1 MRNALLNKRRSLG
14 WLPSYVAFVAL
25 VLLGSRS
32 DAAEL
37 RLHPEVRT
45 AKSLLHLGDVA
56 EISAAD
62 PQAAERLAAVELIP
76 SPPPG
81 EKRYL
86 SLREIQDVL
95 SLRGVNLAECQFSGA
110 SHVTVTTALNDSG
123 ASGPGQFHAADQF
136 AANHARRPA
145 RVLVQQAQR
154 LADEAIVRRLKQE
167 SADPE
172 NWQVSAELDD
182 SQVPTIVAA
191 TDTIVAEGGQQPWLG
206 RQQFG
211 LNVPTADGP
220 ARLRIAARVS
230 LPPAVVVT
238 VHDVLKGSVVRD
250 CDVELLRLRSGQSP
264 GEAYQTIADVVGKE
278 AVRSLPAGQPL
289 DRNLIRAPLLVCS
302 GEVVTVVGRN
312 AGIVVRMPARAREN
326 GGRGDLVN
334 VESLLDRKTFLARV
348 TELHEVEVFAG
359 ASTTSPD
366 ESSGQT
372 AANVPAAGR
381 GFIRRVS
388 ADVP

>member
-1 MRNALLNKRRSLG
+1 MDIALLYYRRSLG
-14 WLPSYVAFVAL
+14 SLASFVAFVAF
-25 VLLGSRS
+25 VPFASWAN
-32 DAAEL
+32 AAEL

-45 AKSLLHLGDVA
+45 AKNLLHLGDVA

-62 PQAAERLAAVELIP
+62 PQAAEKLAAVELIP

-86 SLREIQDVL
+86 SLREIQDIL

-110 SHVTVTTALNDSG
+110 CHVTVTTALNG
-123 ASGPGQFHAADQF
+123 PGVAEPGQFHTVDKF

-167 SADPE
+167 NVDPE
-172 NWQVSAELDD
+172 NWQVAAELDD
-182 SQVPTIVAA
+182 TQVPTIAAA
-191 TDTIVAEGGQQPWLG
+191 TETIVADGGQQPWLG
-206 RQQFG
+206 RQQFE

-250 CDVELLRLRSGQSP
+250 GDVELLRLRPGQSP
-264 GEAYQTIADVVGKE
+264 GEVY
-278 AVRSLPAGQPL
+278 QPL
-289 DRNLIRAPLLVCS
+289 PTWS
-302 GEVVTVVGRN
+302 GKKRSAACRPGSRWI
-312 AGIVVRMPARAREN
+312 GI
-326 GGRGDLVN
+326 
-334 VESLLDRKTFLARV
+334 
-348 TELHEVEVFAG
+348 
-359 ASTTSPD
+359 
-366 ESSGQT
+366 
-372 AANVPAAGR
+372 
-381 GFIRRVS
+381 
-388 ADVP
+388 